1 MNRVVAAVLVLAS
14 LAASASADE
23 ATPSSPTRRELL
35 VLAFPGWRPDSPAEV
50 AAGKPAIRHLR
61 VPKVAWP
68 FHGGIGDSTNE
79 PRDVVKIAPLEVVRM
94 DETHAVLVTWALS
107 SDDHRAAACDSYYCT
122 YALGVYFFEW
132 SGSAWRL
139 RKRLDVAASIDGSN
153 EPAARVAMWPG
164 HGAVLG
170 VRQSNCHGGD
180 CVEALQLIGL
190 ETGRIAFRFGMPT
203 GIDEGGMFSPDPC
216 QDILDHAFKPR
227 PDEDY
232 SAVRCRQAQG
242 DWRIDGDAIRI
253 DIDESTR
260 QGRQDSQGASTLG
273 KLRNRHLIVRLVPQG
288 ATLKLIQGK
297 VPDYIL

>member
-1 MNRVVAAVLVLAS
+1 MNIVVASLLVLAS
-14 LAASASADE
+14 LAGSARAADT
-23 ATPSSPTRRELL
+23 TPSAPTRRDLL
-35 VLAFPGWRPDSPAEV
+35 VLAFPGWHPASSDEV
-50 AAGKPAIRHLR
+50 PAGKPAIQRLR
-61 VPKVAWP
+61 LPKVAWP
-68 FHGGIGDSTNE
+68 FHGGIGDGTNQ
-79 PRDVVKIAPLEVVRM
+79 PRDIVKIAPMEVVRM
-94 DETHAVLVTWALS
+94 DDTHAALVTWALS
-107 SDDHRAAACDSYYCT
+107 SDEHRVAACDSYYCT

-139 RKRLDVAASIDGSN
+139 HKRLDVAASLDGSN
-153 EPAARVAMWPG
+153 DPAARVAMWPG

-180 CVEALQLIGL
+180 CVEALHLIGL
-190 ETGRIAFRFGMPT
+190 ETGRITFRFDMPT
-203 GIDEGGMFSPDPC
+203 GIDEVSMSSPDPC

-260 QGRQDSQGASTLG
+260 QGRQDSQGMSTLG

-288 ATLKLIQGK
+288 ATLKVIQGK